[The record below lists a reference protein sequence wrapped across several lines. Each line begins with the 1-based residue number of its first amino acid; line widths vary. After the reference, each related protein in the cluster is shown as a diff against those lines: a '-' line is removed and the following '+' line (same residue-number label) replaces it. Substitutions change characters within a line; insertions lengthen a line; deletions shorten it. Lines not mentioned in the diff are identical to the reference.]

1 MTIKYIKNI
10 NEHEEIDV
18 IIPAAG
24 IGKRMKSYGPKPL
37 IKINNDLTIIE
48 NQLNIINRVLP
59 NSNIIL
65 VCGFEANYLMNKVP
79 DDIIKVE
86 NENYEQTNVVRS
98 IGMGLRAAR
107 RNVLIIYGDL
117 VFNRECLESMN
128 YSKSSILCGNN
139 IMKDSEVGCIEN
151 AKGKIE
157 NLMYDLE
164 NKWGQIMFLRGKELQ
179 LFKNICWNTDNNN
192 MFGFEAIN
200 AIISRG
206 GSIRSCGNEKTKIV
220 DIDTSKD
227 LEKVK
232 DIL

>member
-10 NEHEEIDV
+10 DEHEAVDV

-37 IKINNDLTIIE
+37 IKISKNLTIIE
-48 NQLNIINRVLP
+48 NQLDIIKKVLP
-59 NSNIIL
+59 KSNIIL
-65 VCGFEANYLMNKVP
+65 VCGFEANYLMNRLP
-79 DDIIKVE
+79 SDIVKVE
-86 NENYEQTNVVRS
+86 NERYEETNVVRS
-98 IGMGLRAAR
+98 IGMGLRAST
-107 RNVLIIYGDL
+107 RNVLIVYGDL
-117 VFNRECLESMN
+117 VFNRECLENIN
-128 YSKSSILCGNN
+128 YNKSSILCGKN

-151 AKGKIE
+151 SRGKIE

-164 NKWGQIMFLRGKELQ
+164 NKWGQITFLKGRELH
-179 LFKNICWNTDNNN
+179 LFKNICWNPDNSN

-200 AIISRG
+200 TLISKG
-206 GSIRSCGNEKTKIV
+206 GSLRACNHDKIKIV